1 MVVVCATSSDGLLE
15 LTMKLTIL
23 DDAAKRPEL
32 FCWAGE
38 IEYSVL
44 DSWLK
49 DRGWNVPE
57 DLRYFWS
64 QTGGGDFFDGETIF
78 APFSDLWANDSVD
91 KVYKTQVNAG
101 MPKHYLALHDG
112 LRFSAVNLLTHKY
125 IFLDG
130 HSYQVQEEFPSLE
143 AWYVQGI
150 RPDFAE
156 GYSLAD

>member
-1 MVVVCATSSDGLLE
+1 
-15 LTMKLTIL
+15 MKLTIL

-32 FCWAGE
+32 FCWAGA
-38 IEYSVL
+38 IELSVL
-44 DSWLK
+44 DSWLR
-49 DRGWNVPE
+49 DREWNVPE

-91 KVYKTQVNAG
+91 KVYKAQVNAG

-112 LRFSAVNLLTHKY
+112 LRFSAINLEASTY
-125 IFLDG
+125 IFLDEDN
-130 HSYQVQEEFPSLE
+130 YQVQEEFPSME

-156 GYSLAD
+156 RYSLPD

>member
-1 MVVVCATSSDGLLE
+1 
-15 LTMKLTIL
+15 MKLTIL

-32 FCWAGE
+32 FCWAGA
-38 IEYSVL
+38 IELSVL
-44 DSWLK
+44 DSWLR
-49 DRGWNVPE
+49 DREWNVPE

-78 APFSDLWANDSVD
+78 AAFSDLWANDSVD
-91 KVYKTQVNAG
+91 KVYKAQVNAG

-112 LRFSAVNLLTHKY
+112 LRFSAINLEASTY
-125 IFLDG
+125 IFLDEDN
-130 HSYQVQEEFPSLE
+130 YQVQEEFPSME

-156 GYSLAD
+156 RYSLPD